1 MSILQDSNLETQEK
15 HNNTML
21 TRRISKAPR
30 KYSSKSQN
38 QKQLE
43 TIENIVKNTSTNND
57 DESMKREPMITKEH
71 LSNLVPVIADFMSF
85 VSNKVNCSNV
95 T

>member
-1 MSILQDSNLETQEK
+1 
-15 HNNTML
+15 ML
-21 TRRISKAPR
+21 TRRICKAPR
-30 KYSSKSQN
+30 KCSDKL
-38 QKQLE
+38 QKQQQSE

-57 DESMKREPMITKEH
+57 DEFMKRETMITED

-85 VSNKVNCSNV
+85 VSNKVN